1 MLATIFN
8 GVEIAHLGALIILG
22 DMRKPKSKI
31 VANSCFKIICNV
43 EVIRCANVKRLT

>member
-8 GVEIAHLGALIILG
+8 GVEIAHIGALIILG

-31 VANSCFKIICNV
+31 VAIDVS
-43 EVIRCANVKRLT
+43 RLFAMLK